1 MTLIPFAKDR
11 NTGKIV
17 SIEEVEKG
25 KACGCICPSCNAI
38 LIARHGEQ
46 NEWHFAHD
54 SHEYQEA
61 TRQCEYSF
69 YVSVAMMAKQ
79 LIEEKKSLALPDYDC
94 VISVIGAV
102 SKQVYRR
109 SICITKKSIVTF
121 DSCEVA
127 GNQADVVGYIKEVP
141 VLIYLDYPQRPYLSY
156 DLGSEEKQGIIVVDL
171 EQWSARF
178 RDLLEK
184 PGDRKS
190 LVDFLFEQT
199 DGKLW
204 KYHPRQKRLIDAE
217 SIKLTQFVDE
227 QEQKHI
233 EKNEKERQLKIAA
246 AVRHQGLSKQVTFDD
261 RTNFTNKLD
270 TVRYLCMRCN
280 ITWWGT
286 NQGKQV
292 CQKCFL
298 PGHKIV
304 SQ

>member
-17 SIEEVEKG
+17 SIEEVQKG
-25 KACGCICPSCNAI
+25 KACNCECPSCHAV

-94 VISVIGAV
+94 VISIMGVV
-102 SKQVYRR
+102 SRQAYRKN
-109 SICITKKSIVTF
+109 ICITKSSVVKF
-121 DSCEVA
+121 DSCEVSA
-127 GNQADVVGYIKEVP
+127 SHADVVGYIKEIPILV
-141 VLIYLDYPQRPYLSY
+141 YLDYPKRPYLPY
-156 DLGSEEKQGIIVVDL
+156 DLGSEEKRGIIVVDL
-171 EQWSARF
+171 EQWSTKF

-190 LVDFLFEQT
+190 LADFLFEQT
-199 DGKLW
+199 EGKSW
-204 KYHPRQKRLIDAE
+204 KYHPRQKRLIDSE
-217 SIKLTQFVDE
+217 TIKLTQSVDE
-227 QEQKHI
+227 QEQKLT
-233 EKNEKERQLKIAA
+233 EKNERERQQKITA
-246 AVRHQGLSKQVTFDD
+246 AVKRLGQSKQVTFDD
-261 RTNFTNKLD
+261 QVNFTNKLKA
-270 TVRYLCMRCN
+270 VEYVCMRCN
-280 ITWWGT
+280 ISWWGT

-298 PGHKIV
+298 PGHKIDG
-304 SQ
+304 Q